1 MKEFWVDFSGY
12 LKIEADT
19 PEEAER
25 KFWKFVNNGIS
36 LTGELSDDVWDIEAI
51 EEVVYNG

>member
-12 LKIEADT
+12 LKVEADT

-36 LTGELSDDVWDIEAI
+36 LTGELSDDVWDIETI
-51 EEVVYNG
+51 EEVTYNG